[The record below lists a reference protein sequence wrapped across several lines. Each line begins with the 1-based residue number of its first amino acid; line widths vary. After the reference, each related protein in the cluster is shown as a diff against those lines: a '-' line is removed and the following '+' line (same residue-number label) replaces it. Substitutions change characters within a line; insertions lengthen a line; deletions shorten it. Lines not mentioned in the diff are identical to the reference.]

1 MFNTLKLR
9 FYLFIFGCIGSRL
22 LFTLLAYSFSNWKL
36 TSLGILSLFFV
47 IGWFYII
54 FIGERDTGPEVF
66 GDKIWWK
73 SLRPIHMLLWLFFS
87 FLAIQQHPYAWIIL
101 LIDTTFGLISFILHH
116 WSQGNLKIML
126 S

>member
-1 MFNTLKLR
+1 MLNTLKLR
-9 FYLFIFGCIGSRL
+9 FYLFLFGCIGSRSI
-22 LFTLLAYSFSNWKL
+22 FTLLAYLFTDWKL
-36 TSLGILSLFFV
+36 TSLGILALFPV

-54 FIGERDTGPEVF
+54 FFGERDTGLEVF

-73 SLRPIHMLLWLFFS
+73 SLRPIHMLLWLFFA
-87 FLAIQQHPYAWIIL
+87 FLAIKQHPSAWIIL
-101 LIDTTFGLISFILHH
+101 LVDTIFGLTSFLLHH